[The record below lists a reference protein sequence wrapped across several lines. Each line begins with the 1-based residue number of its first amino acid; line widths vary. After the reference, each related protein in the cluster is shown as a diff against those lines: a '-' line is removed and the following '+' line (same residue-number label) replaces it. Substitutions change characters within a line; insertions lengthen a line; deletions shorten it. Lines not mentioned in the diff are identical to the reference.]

1 MATSYCY
8 PTHLRCIYN
17 VYKSHVIGC
26 PGQEHLKACELH
38 QCPHMFKCL
47 TSYCIPTYLLCD
59 GVQNCPNGED
69 EQSCERFT
77 CAGLLRCR
85 YDNVCVHPSDICDG
99 HRHCLMSGDDERF
112 CNITMCPPMCTCHG
126 SAITCKKDL
135 PRLKTLSPNFRHMML
150 HDMYIHSKYQLQSLN
165 ALVQLH
171 ILDSSFEVGNLNDR
185 MFSHLTALQILVV
198 CRNGIQFIKSG
209 AFIRLIRIRHLD
221 LTGNRIK
228 SLTNYNF
235 KGLQLI
241 GTKISHW
248 LHSNKLLLNT
258 AKSKFMVFFKHPKA
272 IPKLK
277 LTINDNPIEQVTE
290 FNFLGIT
297 IDHNVTWNAHIT
309 KTSIKI
315 ARVIGILHKLRHS
328 FPQRILRL
336 IYNSLIH
343 PHLIYGLYLW
353 GFNPKRLTI
362 LQKRAVRILAL
373 RPYLSHSTPLFKS
386 LKIPKLADLYI
397 IQLYKLY
404 YKNVNNLLPSCFRS
418 FTPQFNDDHH
428 HDLRYNI
435 LRLPMTKREYFV
447 QCTRYQFLKLIRETP
462 LVELNRSGYT
472 TIVQF
477 SGHFK
482 YTIIN
487 QYDPI
492 CTINN
497 CHICGLP

>member
-1 MATSYCY
+1 MYADDTTLVS
-8 PTHLRCIYN
+8 TLENFGALNNIA
-17 VYKSHVIGC
+17 VI
-26 PGQEHLKACELH
+26 
-38 QCPHMFKCL
+38 
-47 TSYCIPTYLLCD
+47 
-59 GVQNCPNGED
+59 ED
-69 EQSCERFT
+69 E
-77 CAGLLRCR
+77 
-85 YDNVCVHPSDICDG
+85 I
-99 HRHCLMSGDDERF
+99 
-112 CNITMCPPMCTCHG
+112 
-126 SAITCKKDL
+126 
-135 PRLKTLSPNFRHMML
+135 
-150 HDMYIHSKYQLQSLN
+150 
-165 ALVQLH
+165 
-171 ILDSSFEVGNLNDR
+171 
-185 MFSHLTALQILVV
+185 
-198 CRNGIQFIKSG
+198 
-209 AFIRLIRIRHLD
+209 
-221 LTGNRIK
+221 NREI
-228 SLTNYNF
+228 
-235 KGLQLI
+235 
-241 GTKISHW
+241 TKISHW

-258 AKSKFMVFFKHPKA
+258 AKSKFMVFFKHPKT

-297 IDHNVTWNAHIT
+297 IDQNVTWNAHIT

-315 ARVIGILHKLRHS
+315 AR
-328 FPQRILRL
+328 ILRL

-343 PHLIYGLYLW
+343 PHFIYGLYLW

-386 LKIPKLADLYI
+386 LKILKLEDLYI
-397 IQLYKLY
+397 TQLYKLY
-404 YKNVNNLLPSCFRS
+404 YKNVKNLLPSYFRS
-418 FTPQFNDDHH
+418 FTPQFNDGHN
-428 HDLRYNI
+428 HDLRHNI

-462 LVELNRSGYT
+462 LLELNRSAHT

-482 YTIIN
+482 YAIIS